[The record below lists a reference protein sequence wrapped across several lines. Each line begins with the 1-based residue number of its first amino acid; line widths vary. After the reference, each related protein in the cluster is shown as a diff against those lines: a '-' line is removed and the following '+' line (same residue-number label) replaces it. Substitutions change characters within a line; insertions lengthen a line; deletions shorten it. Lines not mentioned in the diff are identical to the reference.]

1 MLTAALALYSP
12 FLGGMISRILTPKSL
27 QYDET
32 QMTTKTDTVTDTNS
46 MTALHYFTSAR
57 HVQSSCI
64 LFFLCFA
71 PAR

>member
-12 FLGGMISRILTPKSL
+12 CLGGISRILTPKSL

-46 MTALHYFTSAR
+46 MTALHYFSTACSK
-57 HVQSSCI
+57 QLY